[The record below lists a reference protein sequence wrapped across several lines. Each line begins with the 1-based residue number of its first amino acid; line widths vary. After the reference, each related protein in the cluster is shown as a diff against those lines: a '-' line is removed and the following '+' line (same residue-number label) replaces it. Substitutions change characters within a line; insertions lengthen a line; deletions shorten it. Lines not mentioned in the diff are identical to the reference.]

1 MPDACQ
7 VLCFSATYTD
17 EVVRDIETSVFL
29 RHPSS
34 KVLIATAADDNR
46 SDLMVREIAH
56 VWCDASEHENGV
68 SNDKG
73 SL

>member
-1 MPDACQ
+1 M
-7 VLCFSATYTD
+7 
-17 EVVRDIETSVFL
+17 RDIETSVFL